1 MMSNA
6 DEKKIENSYICALS
20 NIDIVSD
27 EFLKSEVFQDGNM
40 SKVTIMLRLAHRR
53 YNKWYRCVEKAF
65 YKQKQQVAACYQY
78 VAQRRLEI
86 IELEKRS
93 MDMLTALFHNVD
105 HLNGIKEMF
114 TTIQQMRIEFFKDTR
129 LMLMN
134 ENQRLEDGRRTYEM
148 QWIQFRELEH
158 SLLEVNPCQ
167 ARNVTIYS
175 KQVEMMTGYVVNFDN
190 NILMRVRYE
199 VDSFLY
205 NMKCYSREYMNIG

>member
-1 MMSNA
+1 
-6 DEKKIENSYICALS
+6 
-20 NIDIVSD
+20 
-27 EFLKSEVFQDGNM
+27 
-40 SKVTIMLRLAHRR
+40 
-53 YNKWYRCVEKAF
+53 
-65 YKQKQQVAACYQY
+65 
-78 VAQRRLEI
+78 
-86 IELEKRS
+86 
-93 MDMLTALFHNVD
+93 
-105 HLNGIKEMF
+105 
-114 TTIQQMRIEFFKDTR
+114 
-129 LMLMN
+129 MLMN